1 MNVLIINPIIYTSE
15 TRNIP
20 KVSSIKDSMIYDLCL
35 AFYEEGH
42 NVTLYAADSYK
53 PLTQEDYPFE
63 VIWDKCIFPK
73 IFAPHRFPVLSNLK
87 KYIKQHK
94 FDLIITSE
102 LFSKNS
108 LTAYRT
114 APKKTIIWHELAK
127 HNNMFKKIPSKIWY
141 NIVVPLFMRTAIVV
155 ARSYDAKTF
164 AEKYCKNINNKII
177 DHGVNLDKF
186 NLCLLKNNS
195 FVVCSQLI
203 ERKRI
208 DGILANFQKYLKKY
222 NNSSILYI
230 IGEGNLKQ
238 ALINQSHELNIAN
251 NVVFTGKM
259 NHEDL
264 TPLLSEASALLV
276 NTNQDNNMISIVESI
291 ATATPIVTT
300 TVPLNSKYIIEYN
313 LGIAKDSWNEDD
325 LHKISENNNFYVNN
339 CVEYRKKLSTE
350 FKVQQFIEVLQN
362 INL

>member
-1 MNVLIINPIIYTSE
+1 MQILVINPIVYTAE

-20 KVSSIKDSMIYDLCL
+20 KVTSIKDCMIYDLCL
-35 AFYEEGH
+35 AFHKQGH
-42 NVTLYAADSYK
+42 NVTLYAAKPYK
-53 PLTQEDYPFE
+53 PVSQEEYPFE
-63 VIWDKCIFPK
+63 IIWDKCIFPK

-87 KYIKQHK
+87 KYIKQHN

-114 APKKTIIWHELAK
+114 APKKTIVWHELAK
-127 HNNMFKKIPSKIWY
+127 HNNMCKKIPSKIWY
-141 NIVVPLFMRTAIVV
+141 NIIVPLFMRKAIVV
-155 ARSYDAKTF
+155 ARSYDAKAF
-164 AEKYCKNINNKII
+164 AGKYCKNINDKII

-186 NLCLLKNNS
+186 NLCLSKDNS

-208 DGILANFQKYLKKY
+208 DGILLNFKRYLEKY
-222 NNSSILYI
+222 NNSASLYI
-230 IGEGNLKQ
+230 IGEGELKQ
-238 ALINQSHELNIAN
+238 ALIKQSHELNIAD

-259 NHEDL
+259 NHGDL
-264 TPLLSEASALLV
+264 KPLLSKALALLV
-276 NTNQDNNMISIVESI
+276 NTAQDNNMISIVEAI
-291 ATATPIVTT
+291 AVATPILTT
-300 TVPLNSKYIIEYN
+300 TIPLNSKYIIEHS
-313 LGIAKDSWNEDD
+313 LGIAKDAWNEDD
-325 LHKISENNNFYVNN
+325 LHKIYENNSFYVNN
-339 CVEYRKKLSTE
+339 CVEYREKLSTE